1 MKTNIL
7 VYTPQKDTQPQPNII
22 NHLKSI
28 IGNNYDVIH
37 VDSKALSDEPWKDTI
52 CCLVVP
58 NGDFG
63 LYHDELKDKV
73 NEKIKDYVFGG
84 GMYLG
89 FGSGAA
95 YATKNLE
102 NHKDQNNLDFFLGVH
117 KKIEPSTGSSTIA
130 ELTPLLTNQNNES
143 STLSQQIQL
152 FADNTFGYFE
162 DVENFLNIKTLARYK
177 NPSQSAIIQCEIG
190 SGKAILCGIDLYSS
204 LASEQR
210 DQFMRLLLSIFEIKL
225 SQSDITVPKLSST
238 FHLSSL
244 RSTLTN
250 LWVREISSLM
260 DSDGIIK
267 VDDISFRLIT
277 SSQKYSSEEPST
289 DNDNVIKI
297 NVYNEPPS
305 ASATHLFNFKKF
317 FEHLHND
324 RNVLIGCDYNS
335 DFGSTLLYG
344 EVLKST
350 QTLLANDFKFTQQLP
365 TGFVCVATQQ
375 VQGRGRGRNSWISPP
390 GCLQFSIMLK
400 HSLKINPGSIVFIQY
415 LLSLAVVEAVRAKQ
429 GYEDIPLR
437 LKWPND
443 IYAEI
448 PLEGSTKSELVKIG
462 GVLVNSNFVKD
473 EFLIVAGCGVNLNNP
488 EPTTSINQLI
498 ANYNESAHS
507 SKQLPFFSQE
517 QLLSLILVKFEK
529 FYKEFYQNSH
539 GYDPFLDIY
548 FKRWLHSDQVVVLET
563 HNNQKAKILGITT
576 DFGFLKAMIID
587 TNEIVVL
594 QPDGNSF
601 DMMKGL
607 ISRKA

>member
-7 VYTPQKDTQPQPNII
+7 VYTPLKDTQPQPNII

-28 IGNNYDVIH
+28 IGNNYDVIQ
-37 VDSKALSDEPWKDTI
+37 VDSKTLSDEPWQDTI

-58 NGDFG
+58 NGDFN
-63 LYHDELKDKV
+63 LYDELKDKV

-84 GMYLG
+84 GKYLG

-95 YATKNLE
+95 YATKDLE
-102 NHKDQNNLDFFLGVH
+102 NHKDQNNLDFFLGIH
-117 KKIEPSTGSSTIA
+117 KKIELSTGSSMIA

-152 FADNTFGYFE
+152 FTDKTFGCFE
-162 DVENFLNIKTLARYK
+162 DVESFLNIKTLARYK

-190 SGKAILCGIDLYSS
+190 GGKAILCGIDLYSS

-210 DQFMRLLLSIFEIKL
+210 DQLMRLLLSIFEIKL
-225 SQSDITVPKLSST
+225 SQSDFTVPKLSST

-244 RSTLTN
+244 RPTLTN
-250 LWVREISSLM
+250 LWVRDINSLM
-260 DSDGIIK
+260 DSDGIIN
-267 VDDISFRLIT
+267 VDDISF
-277 SSQKYSSEEPST
+277 P
-289 DNDNVIKI
+289 
-297 NVYNEPPS
+297 
-305 ASATHLFNFKKF
+305 THLFNFKTF

-350 QTLLANDFKFTQQLP
+350 QTLLANDFKFTQLLP
-365 TGFVCVATQQ
+365 TGFVCVAAQQ

-415 LLSLAVVEAVRAKQ
+415 LLSLAVVEA
-429 GYEDIPLR
+429 DIPLR

-448 PLEGSTKSELVKIG
+448 PLEGSTKSDLVKIG

-473 EFLIVAGCGVNLNNP
+473 EFFIVAGCGVNLNNP

-498 ANYNESAHS
+498 TNYNKSAHS

-548 FKRWLHSDQVVVLET
+548 FKRWLHSDQIVVLET

-601 DMMKGL
+601 DMMK
-607 ISRKA
+607 